1 MWEHRVPQEPDLA
14 LDHIRKTA
22 AALEQ
27 IVGKRPK
34 GSRSSNRISHLAAEG
49 YQYYSIAK
57 GESPCWA
64 YDTDGS
70 RILNLPFAWE
80 LDDAQFFNFR
90 AFGAPVNGHRL
101 EDPDKIFDIWL
112 AAFRQLY
119 KAGGYMDIT
128 LHPFVSGRALRI
140 DMLDRLLFEMKKMP
154 GVWFP
159 TCAELSDYCY
169 THFPPKS

>member
-1 MWEHRVPQEPDLA
+1 MLTYTKNKKIKIKETSKKTYFAFKNNKRIRTDKLGALIWQSCNNSPTCCARRSWDL
-14 LDHIRKTA
+14 
-22 AALEQ
+22 
-27 IVGKRPK
+27 
-34 GSRSSNRISHLAAEG
+34 
-49 YQYYSIAK
+49 
-57 GESPCWA
+57 
-64 YDTDGS
+64 
-70 RILNLPFAWE
+70 
-80 LDDAQFFNFR
+80 
-90 AFGAPVNGHRL
+90 
-101 EDPDKIFDIWL
+101 DPDKIFDIWL

-169 THFPPKS
+169 ANFPPKS